1 MEAMKSFLIQ
11 VTMPDGQLYK
21 QSVYACTKWHA
32 IELLYTKLSQYQS
45 NRSMYKQFK
54 SLTNGATNKIYRRY

>member
-1 MEAMKSFLIQ
+1 MEAMKPFCIQ

-32 IELLYTKLSQYQS
+32 IELLYTKLCQYQD
-45 NRSMYKQFK
+45 NRNMYKQFK
-54 SLTNGATNKIYRRY
+54 RLN

>member
-1 MEAMKSFLIQ
+1 MKSFLIQ
-11 VTMPDGQLYK
+11 VTMPDGQLHK

-54 SLTNGATNKIYRRY
+54 SLTNGTTNKIYRRYQ